1 MNDLRQLL
9 NEHLATR
16 RALGARLVP
25 AGRLLERFVALVI
38 QCESDF
44 LTVCPRRGVG
54 QTAFSRATRPMGEP
68 PGHGPRLRP

>member
-16 RALGARLVP
+16 RALGARLVL

-38 QCESDF
+38 QRKSDF
-44 LTVCPRRGVG
+44 LTADLAVEW
-54 QTAFSRATRPMGEP
+54 ATQPSHAQP
-68 PGHGPRLRP
+68 AQ